1 MLFRFRPS
9 TVRREL
15 FKPVQ
20 EMTSKKPL
28 VAYPKKHLAT
38 NNEAEDDFHETVACA
53 VQTITTEEDG
63 FLSQDQRYMLAC
75 A

>member
-1 MLFRFRPS
+1 
-9 TVRREL
+9 
-15 FKPVQ
+15 
-20 EMTSKKPL
+20 MTSKKQL

-38 NNEAEDDFHETVACA
+38 NNEAEDDFNETVACA